1 MKSKT
6 GAEMALILAERAL
19 MPTICLV
26 NLVKLCATMTGISFI
41 FTYGGTRKGENEVF
55 SRSRW
60 STQDMTDLHHV
71 EKKKSNSCLAPHIVL
86 HFPLMHGC
94 CHVAGQREG
103 EGDRNRGRERQEHR
117 MRSWG
122 GGVAA
127 VFGFH
132 SSPSGKGCAESGLCA
147 SAQSQSGEGTRVL
160 CVIINRQCIS
170 EPPPPHQIS
179 LNHTLQPTP
188 P

>member
-1 MKSKT
+1 MRERATDRDGYSGKGESAFGGIVKSKT

-41 FTYGGTRKGENEVF
+41 FTYGGTRKGENEVS

-122 GGVAA
+122 GGWPPSLVSTALPRGKDVLNQA
-127 VFGFH
+127 FVRRH
-132 SSPSGKGCAESGLCA
+132 NRSPARAQGCS
-147 SAQSQSGEGTRVL
+147 V
-160 CVIINRQCIS
+160 
-170 EPPPPHQIS
+170 
-179 LNHTLQPTP
+179 
-188 P
+188 